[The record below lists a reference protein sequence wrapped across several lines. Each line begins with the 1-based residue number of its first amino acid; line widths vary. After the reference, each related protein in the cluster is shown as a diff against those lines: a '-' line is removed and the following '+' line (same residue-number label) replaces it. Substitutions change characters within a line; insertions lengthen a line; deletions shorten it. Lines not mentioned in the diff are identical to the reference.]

1 MSDDR
6 PVIPRLRRRDVLV
19 AGATTVAAAA
29 VAPGGARAAPTSR
42 RAPKRVDVVVVGA
55 GLAGLTAAR
64 SLVKAGRSVMVL
76 EARSRVGGRTLNH
89 DLGPEYPGKII
100 EVGGQW
106 VGPTQDHVLALA
118 KELGVDTFKT
128 YNTGDNVY
136 LGSRGAA
143 AQRYAAGGPLGAVP
157 PDVTA
162 VADLAKILAQV
173 NQMAAEIP
181 VRAPWTAAKAADWDH
196 QTVESFI
203 QANVLTPRGKA
214 LVDLAVESILSAHPG
229 EVSLLYLLA
238 FVAAATDGKAA
249 PDFNRVLSVAGGAQ
263 DSRLVGGSQV
273 LSLKMAAQ
281 LGNRVRLK
289 QPVRL
294 IKQTAKGVQVTT
306 DTFTVAAKHVI
317 VTVPP
322 ALAGAIRY
330 EPGLPA
336 ARAQLQQRLPQGSVI
351 KVEAI
356 YDRPLWRDSGLSGQ
370 MIALEGPVNV
380 SFDNSPPDGSPG
392 VLVGFLEGR
401 DARRAAL
408 LPAAERRALV
418 LGCFA
423 GAFGSG
429 AARPKDY
436 VEKDWSGEAW
446 TRGGYNGF
454 APPGVLLDYGAALR
468 APVGRIH
475 WAGSETSDYWFGAMD
490 GAVRSGE
497 RAAAEVLASR

>member
-6 PVIPRLRRRDVLV
+6 PVLPRLRRRDVLV
-19 AGATTVAAAA
+19 AGATAAAAAA
-29 VAPGGARAAPTSR
+29 VAPGGAQAAPVSR
-42 RAPKRVDVVVVGA
+42 RAPKRVDVIVVGA

-106 VGPTQDHVLALA
+106 VGPTQDHVLTLA

-136 LGSRGAA
+136 LGSGDAA
-143 AQRYAAGGPLGAVP
+143 PQRYAAGGPLGPVP
-157 PDVTA
+157 PDATA
-162 VADLAKILAQV
+162 VADLVKILAQI

-181 VRAPWTAAKAADWDH
+181 VHAPWTAAKAAEWDH

-238 FVAAATDGKAA
+238 FIAAATDGKAA
-249 PDFNRVLSVAGGAQ
+249 PDFNRVLSVTGGAQ
-263 DSRLVGGSQV
+263 DSRLVGGSQM

-281 LGNRVRLK
+281 LGSRVRLK

-306 DTFTVAAKHVI
+306 DKFTVAAKHVI

-336 ARAQLQQRLPQGSVI
+336 ARAQLQQRFPQGSVI

-356 YDRPLWRDSGLSGQ
+356 YDRPFWRDSGLTGQ
-370 MIALEGPVNV
+370 MVALEGPVNI
-380 SFDNSPPDGSPG
+380 SFDNSPPDGKPG
-392 VLVGFLEGR
+392 VLVGFFEGPA
-401 DARRAAL
+401 ARQAAL

-418 LGCFA
+418 LGSFA
-423 GAFGSG
+423 AAFGSG
-429 AARPKDY
+429 AAKPKDY
-436 VEKDWSGEAW
+436 VEKDWSNEAW

-490 GAVRSGE
+490 GATRSGE
-497 RAAAEVLASR
+497 RAAAEVLTA